1 MSKKIE
7 FKDILTKVTK
17 IFKTDFYILHNKYIL
32 GGNDSEEENNGT
44 FLVVLNEEAVECVQK
59 QFNTNDIIYIKDGKK
74 AKTELDKYVSV
85 ITDTGNN
92 NKEDLLKRVLNY
104 VNSSTNWDSFILTE
118 EESNNLFKEGIL
130 YKLFDNDKDI
140 PTLLI
145 GKKAF
150 PGILKAEIANIVYHL
165 FKPDK
170 DEIFRVLFRYH
181 DAISTVYE
189 IIQFIDYKK

>member
-59 QFNTNDIIYIKDGKK
+59 QFNTNNIIYVKDGKK
-74 AKTELDKYVSV
+74 AKTDLDKYVSV
-85 ITDTGNN
+85 ISDTGNN

-104 VNSSTNWDSFILTE
+104 VNSSTTWDSFILTE
-118 EESNNLFKEGIL
+118 EESDNLFKEGIL

-145 GKKAF
+145 GKKTF
-150 PGILKAEIANIVYHL
+150 PGILKGEIANIVYHL